1 MYEITSRHVCVC
13 ANSQGEWGVPFSGTD
28 RLFLRFMPLSVKFP
42 SASKVHP
49 GSLLSSSLSLSFSFI
64 LPSSYLFSFFS
75 RSFYLRT
82 SFFPLFCYTQ
92 HPTGQH
98 NFSPSI
104 IGFRLSNNPEL
115 LLRATKASL
124 LLFWNKTVRN
134 IDTSNENP
142 RERSPR
148 PLHLSRSPLDVR
160 LLTDMG
166 RLSVIAR
173 K

>member
-1 MYEITSRHVCVC
+1 MNLFISSTAEPVNDCMRLQVGMCVC

-28 RLFLRFMPLSVKFP
+28 RRFLRFMPLRVKFP
-42 SASKVHP
+42 SASKVNP
-49 GSLLSSSLSLSFSFI
+49 GSHHLLPSLWFSFI
-64 LPSSYLFSFFS
+64 LPSSHLFSFFS

-104 IGFRLSNNPEL
+104 IGFCLSNNPEL
-115 LLRATKASL
+115 LLKATKASL

-134 IDTSNENP
+134 IHTSNEIQVKDP
-142 RERSPR
+142 PPICLPS
-148 PLHLSRSPLDVR
+148 
-160 LLTDMG
+160 G
-166 RLSVIAR
+166 F
-173 K
+173 KQ